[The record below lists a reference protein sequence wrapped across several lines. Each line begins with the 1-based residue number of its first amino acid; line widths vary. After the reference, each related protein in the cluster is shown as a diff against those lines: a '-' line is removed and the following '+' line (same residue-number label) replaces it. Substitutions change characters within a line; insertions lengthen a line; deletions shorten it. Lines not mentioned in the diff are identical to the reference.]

1 MAQGIEIAS
10 TTDSQADIERAI
22 GLDPTAEALK
32 EERERTQ
39 AAPEPEQPAEP
50 DTEAQDRTLHG
61 PISAQDSA
69 HNGDSPR
76 ARGHVDDMTRK
87 AFESLPNSKP
97 PKV

>member
-1 MAQGIEIAS
+1 MGNVERPKLIEGNA
-10 TTDSQADIERAI
+10 TE
-22 GLDPTAEALK
+22 L
-32 EERERTQ
+32 
-39 AAPEPEQPAEP
+39 EP